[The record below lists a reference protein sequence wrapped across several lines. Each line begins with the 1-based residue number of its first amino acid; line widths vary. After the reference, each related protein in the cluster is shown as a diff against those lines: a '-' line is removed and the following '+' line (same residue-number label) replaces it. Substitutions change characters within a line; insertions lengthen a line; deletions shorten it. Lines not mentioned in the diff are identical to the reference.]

1 MPEFKYEINKKV
13 AVLSEK
19 GNYTCEANVITYGEN
34 GKPKLDIRK
43 WNRAEDKMQKGI
55 TLTKEEAEELYNA
68 LKGFD
73 FNQLG

>member
-68 LKGFD
+68 LKDFD
-73 FNQLG
+73 FDQLG

>member
-1 MPEFKYEINKKV
+1 MPEFKYEINKRV

-55 TLTKEEAEELYNA
+55 TLTKEEAEELYKA
-68 LKGFD
+68 LKDFD
-73 FNQLG
+73 FDQLG

>member
-55 TLTKEEAEELYNA
+55 TLTKEEAEELYKA
-68 LKGFD
+68 LKDFD
-73 FNQLG
+73 FDQLG

>member
-1 MPEFKYEINKKV
+1 MPEFKYEINNRIS
-13 AVLSEK
+13 VLSEK
-19 GNYTCEANVITYGEN
+19 GNYTCEANVITYGDN

-55 TLTKEEAEELYNA
+55 TLTKEEALNLFEA

-73 FNQLG
+73 FDQLD

>member
-1 MPEFKYEINKKV
+1 MPEFKYENNEKV

-55 TLTKEEAEELYNA
+55 TLTKEEAEALYDA
-68 LKGFD
+68 LKNFNFD
-73 FNQLG
+73 QLG